1 MSEIPGTPIENQSL
15 VPSERAVQKRAELET
30 ARKEY
35 FVALETVQQC
45 QKELNEARETF
56 GTQVDHE
63 NSLVET
69 RDHLN
74 TEIRDKRKEIRQ
86 IELALEN
93 AKEELGELDNLVT
106 GVRKEVPKAKRFV
119 EQAYRAYESAK
130 NRLSEA
136 EASME
141 LATQKV
147 KDAEAAFLAV
157 GGNLPQKESSTEKE
171 LAPNSR
177 QSPWVSGSFYIF
189 AVVIVMTVIAVI
201 SKSVPWYALVIVLI
215 GGLLAVVIVGA
226 FQLRNDEALSE
237 ENFIDLMERS
247 LKRLP
252 LLRGNDNFEQQ
263 AVMEDQRVEVTE
275 D

>member
-1 MSEIPGTPIENQSL
+1 MSEAPGTPVENQSV
-15 VPSERAVQKRAELET
+15 VPSDRTVQKRAELEI

-35 FVALETVQQC
+35 FVALEAVQQC

-56 GTQVDHE
+56 GTQVDRE

-74 TEIRDKRKEIRQ
+74 AEIRDKRKEIRQ
-86 IELALEN
+86 IELSLEN
-93 AKEELGELDNLVT
+93 AKEELGELENLVSD
-106 GVRKEVPKAKRFV
+106 VRKEVPKAKRFV
-119 EQAYRAYESAK
+119 EQAYRLHESAQ
-130 NRLSEA
+130 NRLTEA
-136 EASME
+136 QASME

-157 GGNLPQKESSTEKE
+157 GGNLPQKETLTDKE
-171 LAPNSR
+171 LATNNR

-189 AVVIVMTVIAVI
+189 AVIIVMTVIAVI
-201 SKSVPWYALVIVLI
+201 SKSTPWYSLVIVLI

-252 LLRGNDNFEQQ
+252 LLRGSDKFEQQ
-263 AVMEDQRVEVTE
+263 AIMEDQPAEVTE